1 MVRQGNYR
9 VPRLPEVSLTTSI
22 DGSWK
27 VSSVYSP
34 RLATSEDTNLPSLEK
49 DEELPRDC
57 KEDDSLLANNSGV
70 ITFNPNEFQNSAR

>member
-49 DEELPRDC
+49 DDDGPG
-57 KEDDSLLANNSGV
+57 EDESLLANHPG
-70 ITFNPNEFQNSAR
+70 ILTFNPNEFNAPPSR